1 MSGYLELA
9 RRGRAR
15 REEYWH
21 CPASEAVV
29 GIQPV
34 CHNLSI
40 QLVPEDRRLQ
50 SAGFELKERAGKI
63 VWERPDTGFWESQ
76 ETTALHP
83 LKRESTEEGRRA

>member
-9 RRGRAR
+9 GRVRAS
-15 REEYWH
+15 REESWH
-21 CPASEAVV
+21 CPTSEAAA

-34 CHNLSI
+34 CHNLPI

-50 SAGFELKERAGKI
+50 SAGFQLKECGGKI
-63 VWERPDTGFWESQ
+63 VWERPNTGFFVSQ

-83 LKRESTEEGRRA
+83 LKSKSAEEGRRA

>member
-21 CPASEAVV
+21 CPASEAVA

-40 QLVPEDRRLQ
+40 QRVPEDRRLQ
-50 SAGFELKERAGKI
+50 SAGFELK
-63 VWERPDTGFWESQ
+63 
-76 ETTALHP
+76 
-83 LKRESTEEGRRA
+83 

>member
-15 REEYWH
+15 REESWH
-21 CPASEAVV
+21 CPASEAVA
-29 GIQPV
+29 GIQSV
-34 CHNLSI
+34 LHNRPIHLG
-40 QLVPEDRRLQ
+40 PEDRRLQ

-76 ETTALHP
+76 EMALHP
-83 LKRESTEEGRRA
+83 LKRESTKEGRRA